1 MNRDSLK
8 RSAALALVALAG
20 TSSLPGVP
28 QAQQLGVA
36 LAPPITAAPSVVAA
50 RVGAAQGEEARL
62 SEDARRIDDAL
73 AALTPRRE
81 SMRQRARTEARWLY
95 HMLQGDALAARGGPE
110 VLLDHAARVQRMRR
124 VLEATLKSIEAS
136 GRHASM
142 LNADRERVAGLLS
155 AARAH
160 RAQVE
165 SQRAAV
171 EAPTGATPAAG
182 GASVTVYGGAPAA
195 GTGVETFATSS
206 GRLLF
211 PLAGRAEVRRAW
223 REGADGPGV
232 EITAAAGT
240 PVRAVFPGR
249 VAFADRYGAYGQ
261 IVIVDHG
268 DHYYTVSANL
278 GRIDVRVGQEMSPG
292 DTVGAVGDEG
302 RGPLLYFEVRRG
314 SNTLDP
320 VPWLGL

>member
-1 MNRDSLK
+1 MNR
-8 RSAALALVALAG
+8 RSVVAAVALVALAG
-20 TSSLPGVP
+20 SSG
-28 QAQQLGVA
+28 AQQLGTA
-36 LAPPITAAPSVVAA
+36 LVPPIRAVGA
-50 RVGAAQGEEARL
+50 RVTEAQAEDARL
-62 SEDARRIDDAL
+62 TEDARRIDAAL
-73 AALTPRRE
+73 AELTPRNE
-81 SMRQRARTEARWLY
+81 AMRSRARSEARWMY
-95 HMLQGDALAARGGPE
+95 HLLQGDALAARGGPA
-110 VLLDHAARVQRMRR
+110 VLLEHCARVSRMRR
-124 VLEATLKSIEAS
+124 VLETTFKSIEAS
-136 GRHASM
+136 GRHAAM
-142 LNADRERVAGLLS
+142 LRADQGRVAGLLA
-155 AARAH
+155 AARSH

-165 SQRAAV
+165 ATRAATESPAV
-171 EAPTGATPAAG
+171 AAANPTPG
-182 GASVTVYGGAPAA
+182 GGPSVTVYGGAPAA

-232 EITAAAGT
+232 EITAVAGT

-278 GRIDVRVGQEMSPG
+278 GRIDVRVGQELTPG
-292 DTVGAVGDEG
+292 ETVGVVGDEG
-302 RGPLLYFEVRRG
+302 RGALLYFEVRRG